1 MALQLTGISSVPPHS
16 APSSAAT
23 DDPRRQLY
31 ELELEQWHRR
41 CRSDFLSF
49 AIEALSA
56 QSLQPAAHHRLI
68 CSRLQAVA
76 EGRCKRL
83 MILAP
88 PGSAKTTYT
97 SRLFPAWYFA
107 NKPGAN
113 IIAASHTASLA
124 EENSGH
130 VQRIV
135 RSQAG
140 VLAYKLA
147 NDARDLW
154 HPSTGGGYLAAGVG
168 GTIRGFR
175 SDLAII
181 DDPIKSYEEA
191 ESETYRNTSW
201 TWFTSD
207 FLSRLTPY
215 GRIVLIATPMHEDDL
230 MGRLLRIQQ
239 DQWEVLRLP
248 AISEGEGDPL
258 GRPEGTPLWSDDRYG
273 YGQRLLELQAAA
285 EREGRTRDWYGQYQG
300 RPRPPEGAMFK
311 PQNMPILDLIPRVSV
326 KVRAW
331 DFGATAKGDFTVG
344 LLLGRTYDQRWTASW
359 IVLDVVRFRGSP
371 EEVRKTVKAVAAA
384 DGYGV
389 KVWIPRDPGS
399 AGVDQA
405 DSFIRMLPGYRIEGE
420 RMSGDKA
427 TRADAAASQANI
439 GRIALVR
446 APWNAAFIEELAAF
460 PRGVH
465 DDQVDAL
472 SLAFSKLAND
482 PLAVWMRL

>member
-1 MALQLTGISSVPPHS
+1 MGLNLTGIASPVSSP
-16 APSSAAT
+16 AAEA
-23 DDPRRQLY
+23 DPRRQLY

-41 CRSDFLSF
+41 CRQDFLSF

-68 CSRLQAVA
+68 CARLQAIA
-76 EGRCKRL
+76 EGDVKRL

-97 SRLFPAWYFA
+97 SRLFPAWFLA
-107 NKPGAN
+107 RRPGSN
-113 IIAASHTASLA
+113 IIGASHTASLA

-130 VQRIV
+130 IQRII
-135 RSQAG
+135 RDQQQ
-140 VLAYKLA
+140 VLDYKLA
-147 NDARDLW
+147 NDAKDRW
-154 HPSTGGGYLAAGVG
+154 HVSSNGAYLAAGVG
-168 GTIRGFR
+168 GVIRGFR
-175 SDLAII
+175 ADLAII

-191 ESETYRNTSW
+191 ESETYRTTSW

-207 FLSRLTPY
+207 LLSRMTPF

-230 MGRLLRIQQ
+230 MGRLLRLQAG
-239 DQWEVLRLP
+239 QWEVLRLP

-258 GRPEGTPLWSDDRYG
+258 DRPAGTPLWSDDRYG

-311 PQNMPILDLIPRVSV
+311 PTNMPILDLTPHISV
-326 KVRAW
+326 KLRAW
-331 DFGATAKGDFTVG
+331 DFAASSGRGDYSVG
-344 LLLGRTYDQRWTASW
+344 LLLGRTYDQRWSASW
-359 IVLDVVRFRGSP
+359 IVLDVVRLRGGP
-371 EEVRKTVKAVAAA
+371 EEVRKLFHTVVVS
-384 DGYGV
+384 DGYGT
-389 KVWIPRDPGS
+389 KNWIPRDPGS
-399 AGVDQA
+399 AGIDQA
-405 DSFIRMLPGYRIEGE
+405 TSLIKLLPGYRIEAE
-420 RMSGDKA
+420 RMTGAKEV
-427 TRADAAASQANI
+427 RADAAASQANI
-439 GRIALVR
+439 GKIALVR
-446 APWNAAFIEELAAF
+446 APWNAAFLEELAAF

>member
-1 MALQLTGISSVPPHS
+1 MPELLSEVLPKLGDS
-16 APSSAAT
+16 
-23 DDPRRQLY
+23 DEDRRKLF
-31 ELELEQWHRR
+31 ELELEQWRRR
-41 CRSDFLSF
+41 CRQDFLSF
-49 AIEALSA
+49 AIESLSG
-56 QSLQPAAHHRLI
+56 QSLVPAAHHRLI
-68 CSRLQAVA
+68 CSELQALA
-76 EGRCKRL
+76 DGRSDRL

-97 SRLFPAWYFA
+97 SRLFPAWFFA
-107 NKPGAN
+107 FRPGSN
-113 IIAASHTASLA
+113 VIAASHTASLA

-135 RSQAG
+135 RDHADTLG
-140 VLAYKLA
+140 YKLG
-147 NDARDLW
+147 NDAKDLW
-154 HPSTGGGYLAAGVG
+154 HPTTGGGYLATGVG

-175 SDLAII
+175 ADLAIL
-181 DDPIKSYEEA
+181 DDPIKSYDEA
-191 ESETYRNTSW
+191 ESETFRESTW

-207 FLSRLTPY
+207 LLSRLTPT

-230 MGRLLRIQQ
+230 MGRLLRIQAN
-239 DQWEVLRLP
+239 QWKVLRLP
-248 AISEGEGDPL
+248 AISEGAGDPL
-258 GRPEGTPLWSDDRYG
+258 GRPEGEALWNDDRYG
-273 YGQRLLELQAAA
+273 YGRRLLEIRDAA
-285 EREGRTRDWYGQYQG
+285 EREGRTRDWHGQYQG

-311 PQNMPILDLIPRVSV
+311 PQNMPIIEPNMVPHISA

-344 LLLGRTYDQRWTASW
+344 LLLGRTYDERWSASW

-371 EEVRKTVKAVAAA
+371 EEVRKTFRAVATS

-389 KVWIPRDPGS
+389 KAWIPRDPGS

-405 DSFIRMLPGYRIEGE
+405 DSFIRMLPGYRIEAE

-439 GRIALVR
+439 GRIALIR

-472 SLAFSKLAND
+472 SLGFSKLAND